1 MIRRVLYKDI
11 DFEKYEQ
18 CIRTSVVNTFYVQKS
33 TLDFFCDDW
42 ELLVYDDYKS
52 VMPIPLKKKYLLK
65 FIAMPVF
72 CQQLGILG
80 LSNEVL
86 NKQFLNKLV
95 KNYNILTYSF
105 NQNNTFKDKLITRKN
120 YVIPRQNYTDLKKK
134 YSKGRKSV
142 LKNIKNLSFVVAQM
156 SDLEEQFISNN
167 FKGLKNDTEVQ
178 KFITFIRQR
187 NNQLKIFQV
196 QYFDKIICVAVIVSD
211 QFSNGLLAL
220 INDEN
225 YKELNASSYLIDTF
239 LRDEIEN
246 KDFDFMGSNHRG
258 IEIFFKSFGASLR
271 TFNYI
276 ENSKF
281 RIVKKA
287 LRLT

>member
-1 MIRRVLYKDI
+1 
-11 DFEKYEQ
+11 
-18 CIRTSVVNTFYVQKS
+18 
-33 TLDFFCDDW
+33 
-42 ELLVYDDYKS
+42 
-52 VMPIPLKKKYLLK
+52 
-65 FIAMPVF
+65 MPVF

-276 ENSKF
+276 ENSKLKV
-281 RIVKKA
+281 VKKA
-287 LRLT
+287 LHLT

>member
-1 MIRRVLYKDI
+1 MIRKVLYKDI

-18 CIRTSVVNTFYVQKS
+18 CIQASEVNTFYVQKS

-65 FIAMPVF
+65 FIAMPIF

-105 NQNNTFKDKLITRKN
+105 NQNNTFKDKLMTRKN

-156 SDLEEQFISNN
+156 SDLEEQFIRNN

-187 NNQLKIFQV
+187 NDQLKIFQV

-246 KDFDFMGSNHRG
+246 KNFDFMGSNHRG

-276 ENSKF
+276 ENSKLKV
-281 RIVKKA
+281 VKKA
-287 LRLT
+287 LHLT